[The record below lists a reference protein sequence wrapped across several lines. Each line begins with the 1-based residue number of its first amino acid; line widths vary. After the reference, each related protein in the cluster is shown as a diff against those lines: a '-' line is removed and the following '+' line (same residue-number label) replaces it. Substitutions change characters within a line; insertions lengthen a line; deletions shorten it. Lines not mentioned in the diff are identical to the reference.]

1 MGWFAGWRQR
11 WLSKRAAQ
19 PEPSNIAAARA
30 LIRAID
36 AGGIPLNP
44 IRINQIARQL
54 DLEVST
60 RAPMDETIE
69 RIRQRLQVLD
79 AGSLVSKSNNQ

>member
-1 MGWFAGWRQR
+1 LGWITNWRKRWLRRFAGPAELTQ
-11 WLSKRAAQ
+11 
-19 PEPSNIAAARA
+19 ITAARE

-44 IRINQIARQL
+44 IRVNHIARQL

-60 RAPMDETIE
+60 RAPMHETIL
-69 RIRQRLQVLD
+69 RIRQRLQAID
-79 AGSLVSKSNNQ
+79 AES